1 MTMYV
6 VRVSYIESDITV
18 ICPMATQEDAMNF
31 AYDMAKKKFH
41 YYDMPKTLNDM
52 MIDGIGFI
60 EVLADDAELF
70 LPTNMEVYD
79 K

>member
-1 MTMYV
+1 MYV
-6 VRVSYIESDITV
+6 IRVAYIECEITV

-31 AYDMAKKKFH
+31 AYEIAKKKFN
-41 YYDMPKTLNDM
+41 YYMPKTLYDM
-52 MIDGIGFI
+52 MMSDTGFI

-70 LPTNMEVYD
+70 FPTNIEAYD